1 MIYIC
6 NMIENKIIKTE
17 LVKWKEMPEFH
28 QEDLEPAS
36 QLLDKSYQDNYQ
48 SLDDLGSTK
57 SKGPG
62 PARNFAWAHSIANGH
77 AWHWVMDDNIV
88 SFYRANRNRQIRVDN
103 GNKAKGLIYEKKGGA
118 QKNNS

>member
-1 MIYIC
+1 MIW
-6 NMIENKIIKTE
+6 EVPKAK
-17 LVKWKEMPEFH
+17 
-28 QEDLEPAS
+28 D
-36 QLLDKSYQDNYQ
+36 
-48 SLDDLGSTK
+48 
-57 SKGPG
+57 